1 MKNFLRYVLGGLL
14 SALTVSFL
22 MWAILGPLWGLVTL
36 CAFFAAVAARDAWQL
51 QELNRW
57 LRRQELGSMPH
68 PTGAWGL
75 VFSQLFRLEKH
86 TAQTQNKLRE
96 ALERFQQAGI
106 VLPNG
111 VVVIDASDRIQWCN
125 PSAETH
131 FGIDLKQDREQSLT
145 YLVRRPE
152 FVEYLAQTQHDD
164 PLILRRMQGTSLSL
178 SIQMVPYSNNQRLL
192 VSYDITQVEK
202 DERVRQDFVANV
214 SHELRTPI
222 TVVGGFIE
230 TLLEGETL
238 EPALLRRVLGTM
250 QSQTQRMQNLVEE
263 LLSLSRLEGQHTP
276 APETPV
282 AADLLMRQL
291 VQMAEQLSKGRH
303 EVRGILKTPDI
314 ILGADNELLS
324 AFGNLVT
331 NAVRYTP
338 EGGKITLQWEL
349 ERGEGV
355 FSVQD
360 TGIGI
365 ASEHIPR
372 LTERFYRVDLARSR
386 ETGGT
391 GLGLAIVK
399 QVLLHHDARLE
410 VSSQPGQGSIFSV
423 RMPVARVIA
432 ATHTQPALNL

>member
-1 MKNFLRYVLGGLL
+1 MKNFVRYSRGGLL

-22 MWAILGPLWGLVTL
+22 VGAVLGLPWGLGVL

-57 LRRQELGSMPH
+57 LHRQQLGSAPH

-75 VFSQLFRLEKH
+75 VFTQLFLLEKH
-86 TAQTQNKLRE
+86 AKQTQQKLRE
-96 ALERFQQAGI
+96 ALERFQHAGTA
-106 VLPNG
+106 LPNG
-111 VVVIDASDRIQWCN
+111 VVVMDATDRIQWCN

-131 FGIDLKQDREQSLT
+131 FGIDLKQDRGQSLP
-145 YLVRRPE
+145 YLIRSPE
-152 FVEYLAQTQHDD
+152 FIEYLSHMQHDN
-164 PLILRRMQGTSLSL
+164 PLILRRVRGTSLSL
-178 SIQMVPYSNNQRLL
+178 SIQIVPYSNNERLL
-192 VSYDITQVEK
+192 VSHDITQVEQ

-230 TLLEGETL
+230 TLLEGQTL
-238 EPALLRRVLGTM
+238 DAPTLRRVLTTM
-250 QSQTQRMQNLVEE
+250 QSQTQRMQSLVEE

-282 AADLLMRQL
+282 SVALLMRQL
-291 VQMAEQLSKGRH
+291 VQMGEQLSHGKH
-303 EVRGILKTPDI
+303 EVRGILDSSDTL
-314 ILGADNELLS
+314 LGADNELLS

-338 EGGKITLQWEL
+338 EGGKVTLRWK
-349 ERGEGV
+349 REGDEGI

-365 ASEHIPR
+365 AQEHIPR
-372 LTERFYRVDLARSR
+372 LTERFYRVDRARSR

-399 QVLLHHDARLE
+399 QILLHHDASLE
-410 VSSQPGQGSIFSV
+410 ISSQPGLGSTFSV
-423 RMPVARVIA
+423 RIPAARVVA
-432 ATHTQPALNL
+432 EVPSQPTLNL